1 MQDHSKQPTKPTS
14 RLARRSILGIVAFAA
29 VGLTLAACS
38 AGSSAATPGSPVA
51 ATIQL
56 NYLKNVQFAGSLVA
70 LDKGLYTKN
79 GINATLTAGG
89 PNLSVEPV
97 VQSGKAL
104 IGITHTA
111 TAVNAINNGADLSII
126 GAGYQKNP
134 FCIVSLAGK
143 PINTPKEL
151 IGKKIGVSATN
162 LPIWNAF
169 LKANNI
175 SSSQVTTVTIDFD
188 PTPLVSG
195 EVDGF
200 VGFYTNEPIILQQQG
215 IKTSTMLL
223 NDFGYPLL
231 EEVYITKTSNLK
243 DPTKLKEIVDVMKA
257 ESEGWTQAIA
267 DPSMSADL
275 ATNKYGKDLKLN
287 LQQQV
292 LAATAQN
299 GLVTSATT
307 KANGLF
313 WMSNSDIAATV
324 KSLSLG
330 GSKATASMF
339 TDSVLKDVYAK

>member
-1 MQDHSKQPTKPTS
+1 M
-14 RLARRSILGIVAFAA
+14 AFAA
-29 VGLTLAACS
+29 VGITLAGCS
-38 AGSSAATPGSPVA
+38 SGSSPAADGSPVPV
-51 ATIQL
+51 TMQF

-79 GINATLTAGG
+79 GIDMTLTAGG

-104 IGITHTA
+104 VGITHTA
-111 TAVNAINNGADLSII
+111 TAVNAINNGADLTII

-143 PINTPKEL
+143 PISSPKDL
-151 IGKKIGVSATN
+151 IGKKIGVSSTN

-169 LKANNI
+169 LTANGI
-175 SSSQVTTVTIDFD
+175 TSSQVTTVTIDFD

-200 VGFYTNEPIILQQQG
+200 MGFYTNEPIILQQKG
-215 IKTSTMLL
+215 VKTTTMLL

-231 EEVYITKTSNLK
+231 EEVYIAKTSSLK
-243 DPTKLKEIVDVMKA
+243 DATKRKEIVEVMKA
-257 ESEGWTQAIA
+257 ESEGWTQAVA
-267 DPSMSADL
+267 DPSLGAGL

-287 LQQQV
+287 LDQQV
-292 LAATAQN
+292 LAATSQN
-299 GLVTSATT
+299 GLVVSDVT

-313 WMSNSDIAATV
+313 WMSDSDIAATV
-324 KSLSLG
+324 KSLSIG
-330 GSKATASMF
+330 GSKATAAMF
-339 TDSVLKDVYAK
+339 SDDVLKDVYAK